1 MNLKSKLLVVLLI
14 PLVIAASVAIMLLSY
29 LLVPMFIVLSVGT
42 IIYMFIH
49 LLKVKSKQ

>member
-1 MNLKSKLLVVLLI
+1 MNLKYKFLVILLI
-14 PLVIAASVAIMLLSY
+14 PVIIAASVAIMLLSY

-42 IIYMFIH
+42 IIYTFIY

>member
-1 MNLKSKLLVVLLI
+1 MNLKYKFLVVLLI
-14 PLVIAASVAIMLLSY
+14 PVVIGASVAIMLLSY

-49 LLKVKSKQ
+49 LLKVKSKE

>member
-1 MNLKSKLLVVLLI
+1 MNLKYKLLAVLLI
-14 PLVIAASVAIMLLSY
+14 PVVIAASVAIMLLSY

-42 IIYMFIH
+42 LIYMFIY

>member
-1 MNLKSKLLVVLLI
+1 MNLKYKFLVVLLI
-14 PLVIAASVAIMLLSY
+14 PVVIGASVAIMILSY

-42 IIYMFIH
+42 LIYMFIY

>member
-1 MNLKSKLLVVLLI
+1 MNLKYKFLVVLLI
-14 PLVIAASVAIMLLSY
+14 PVVIGASVAIMILSY

-42 IIYMFIH
+42 IIYTFIY